1 MINLKP
7 SRNFL
12 SDLWDNQIAALWM
25 LIGMRRCFDRVTPN
39 GWQLVFWAILGCLAN
54 TLFSWLYAEDG
65 GHFNFQGLVSYLL
78 WPFIALI
85 AGIFL
90 AQRSGLGRLLLV
102 PAILWLVADVN
113 VALLQSLIQYLGQID
128 RLPAWSYNSLP
139 MLFAG
144 LFIWQSVSLIWVFSR
159 AMHWPWWERLLILL
173 GTIITLTVW
182 QSSVK
187 EQPIWKVDEQ
197 RPTFPEEAIYAQ
209 PRLLDGMLS
218 QLQKSVSNESHWY
231 FMGVAGAG
239 YQDVFKS
246 EIDRI
251 QRQFDTRFGTYGR
264 SVALVNNTA
273 TFSTQ
278 PMATRISIERA
289 LAKIGQQMNPD
300 SDVLFLYMTSHGA
313 PDIFEL
319 ADDPVDM
326 QSVDPQWLREALDRS
341 GIRWRVIVISA
352 CYSGSFIPA
361 LQSPDTLII
370 TASSADR
377 ASFGCSNEAEYTYF
391 GKAFF
396 DEALRTER
404 SFKGA
409 FDKANQQIDTWEK
422 VQGFP
427 ASQPQFKLGQ
437 NMALMLPQFE
447 NRLFPPALLTQSEDK
462 TPPTTST
469 SLQPL
474 VSQLADKLPIAIHIT
489 GH

>member
-7 SRNFL
+7 SRNFF

-39 GWQLVFWAILGCLAN
+39 GWQLVFWAVLGCLAN
-54 TLFSWLYAEDG
+54 TLFSWLYAEGD
-65 GHFNFQGLVSYLL
+65 GHFNSQGLVSYLL

-113 VALLQSLIQYLGQID
+113 IALFQSLIQYLGQID
-128 RLPAWSYNSLP
+128 RLPDWSYDFLP
-139 MLFAG
+139 TLFAG
-144 LFIWQSVSLIWVFSR
+144 LFIWQSVAVIWVFAR
-159 AMHWPWWERLLILL
+159 AMRWPWWERLLILA
-173 GTIITLTVW
+173 GTIMTLTIW
-182 QSSVK
+182 QGSVK
-187 EQPIWKVDEQ
+187 DQPIWQADEQ

-209 PRLLDGMLS
+209 PRLLDDVLN
-218 QLQKSVSNESHWY
+218 QLQKGVSNESHWY

-246 EIDRI
+246 EIERI
-251 QRQFDTRFGTYGR
+251 QRQFETRFGTYGR
-264 SVALVNNTA
+264 SVGLVNNSA
-273 TFSTQ
+273 TFTTQ
-278 PMATRISIERA
+278 PMATKISIART
-289 LAKIGQQMNPD
+289 LARIGQQMNPET
-300 SDVLFLYMTSHGA
+300 DVLFLYMTSHGG
-313 PDIFEL
+313 PNIFEL
-319 ADDPVDM
+319 ADDPVDI
-326 QSVDPQWLREALDRS
+326 QSVDPQWLRETLDRS

-396 DEALRTER
+396 DEALRSEHG
-404 SFKGA
+404 FKPA
-409 FDKANQQIDTWEK
+409 FDKASLQISKWEQL
-422 VQGFP
+422 QGFP

-447 NRLFPPALLTQSEDK
+447 SLLFPPDILTQSLDK
-462 TPPTTST
+462 
-469 SLQPL
+469 
-474 VSQLADKLPIAIHIT
+474 DKSGVGVASMKVNHSARTHENLRP
-489 GH
+489 

>member
-1 MINLKP
+1 
-7 SRNFL
+7 
-12 SDLWDNQIAALWM
+12 
-25 LIGMRRCFDRVTPN
+25 
-39 GWQLVFWAILGCLAN
+39 
-54 TLFSWLYAEDG
+54 
-65 GHFNFQGLVSYLL
+65 
-78 WPFIALI
+78 
-85 AGIFL
+85 
-90 AQRSGLGRLLLV
+90 LLLV

-128 RLPAWSYNSLP
+128 RLPAWSYGSLP
-139 MLFAG
+139 MFFAG

-173 GTIITLTVW
+173 VTIITLMVW

-209 PRLLDGMLS
+209 PRLLDDMLN

-246 EIDRI
+246 EVDRI

-273 TFSTQ
+273 TFTTQ

-313 PDIFEL
+313 PDVFEL
-319 ADDPVDM
+319 ADDPIDM

-396 DEALRTER
+396 DEALRTEHG
-404 SFKGA
+404 FKPA
-409 FDKANQQIDTWEK
+409 FDKASQEIDKWEK

-447 NRLFPPALLTQSEDK
+447 NRLFPPALLMQSAGK
-462 TPPTTST
+462 PAST
-469 SLQPL
+469 SVQPII
-474 VSQLADKLPIAIHIT
+474 SQIADKLPVAIHIT
-489 GH
+489 EH